1 MHTRNL
7 GLKMEYME
15 SEDVRSNFYFNQTGL
30 YEVRMSVLNF
40 CKYIP
45 FNLQPKSG
53 IQPNWKD
60 LIDAQF

>member
-1 MHTRNL
+1 
-7 GLKMEYME
+7 MEYME
-15 SEDVRSNFYFNQTGL
+15 AEDVRSNFYFNQTGL

-60 LIDAQF
+60 LIDARF